1 VTATAVATAFVD
13 TTVVAG
19 LTVAD
24 LLLFGAAGFVALAIG
39 MLYRAIK
46 GPTMQDR
53 VLAVN
58 VLGTNTV
65 VILALL
71 GAALKEP
78 TFLDIAL
85 VYALLNF
92 LLAIAVSKF
101 TVERGGVL

>member
-1 VTATAVATAFVD
+1 MSL
-13 TTVVAG
+13 
-19 LTVAD
+19 LTDVF
-24 LLLFGAAGFVALAIG
+24 LGAAAIFVLLAIM
-39 MLYRAIK
+39 MLYRVIQ

-71 GAALKEP
+71 AAGLDEP
-78 TFLDIAL
+78 WFLDIAL

-92 LLAIAVSKF
+92 LMTIAISKF
-101 TVERGGVL
+101 TVERGGII

>member
-1 VTATAVATAFVD
+1 MIPID
-13 TTVVAG
+13 
-19 LTVAD
+19 D
-24 LLLFGAAGFVALAIG
+24 LLLGAATIFVVLAIVV
-39 MLYRAIK
+39 LYRAIR

-71 GAALKEP
+71 SAALDVP
-78 TFLDIAL
+78 SFLDIAL

-92 LLAIAVSKF
+92 LMAVAISKF
-101 TVERGGVL
+101 TVDRGGVM

>member
-1 VTATAVATAFVD
+1 MSIVDVTVF
-13 TTVVAG
+13 AG
-19 LTVAD
+19 YTVAD
-24 LLLFGAAGFVALAIG
+24 LLLATATGLVVIAIG
-39 MLYRAIK
+39 MFYRAIR
-46 GPTMQDR
+46 GPTTQDR

-71 GAALKEP
+71 GAALEEP

-92 LLAIAVSKF
+92 LMAIAISKF

>member
-1 VTATAVATAFVD
+1 MSVVD
-13 TTVVAG
+13 ASLAAGYTVE
-19 LTVAD
+19 D
-24 LLLFGAAGFVALAIG
+24 FLLVVAAGFVVLAIG
-39 MLYRAIK
+39 MLYRAVK

-65 VILALL
+65 VILAIL
-71 GAALKEP
+71 GAALGEP

-92 LLAIAVSKF
+92 LMAIAISKF

>member
-1 VTATAVATAFVD
+1 MSFVE
-13 TTVVAG
+13 TGLVAG
-19 LTVAD
+19 YTIGD
-24 LLLFGAAGFVALAIG
+24 FLLIAAALFVTLAVM

-46 GPTMQDR
+46 GPTNQDR

-71 GAALKEP
+71 GAALGEP
-78 TFLDIAL
+78 WFLDIAL

-92 LLAIAVSKF
+92 LMAVAISKF
-101 TVERGGVL
+101 TVERGGVI